1 VKSEENQVHLTGDVA
16 MSEHHA
22 PFEDESGGEP
32 PSQTGSPPR
41 HERPLLSDEPIK
53 VSDHSLLGR
62 GLGIARSIPYSHDR
76 ARFALALLSLIF
88 IFVVGLIVITLKTAS
103 FADFVFAGLVVVATL
118 LLNLI
123 FAFRRKAFLRQV
135 REPEE

>member
-1 VKSEENQVHLTGDVA
+1 
-16 MSEHHA
+16 MSQHHA
-22 PFEDESGGEP
+22 HFEEESGGEP

-41 HERPLLSDEPIK
+41 QERPFVSDEPIR

-62 GLGIARSIPYSHDR
+62 VLGIARSIPYSHDR

-88 IFVVGLIVITLKTAS
+88 IFVVGIVVITLKTAS
-103 FADFVFAGLVVVATL
+103 FADFVFAGVCVVATL

-123 FAFRRKAFLRQV
+123 FPFRSKASLREV